1 MTMTH
6 VEATDR
12 EMVQV
17 KIFDA
22 PLDHLVA
29 LEADINAW
37 LKGSRDAR
45 PDRILFNTVDGK
57 RAVVMVWYTVSRSA
71 RGVGF
76 GEAIQT
82 GRP

>member
-6 VEATDR
+6 VDATDR

-22 PLDHLVA
+22 PLDHLAA
-29 LEADINAW
+29 LETDINAW
-37 LKGSRDAR
+37 LKGSRDVR
-45 PDRILFNTVDGK
+45 PDRILFNTIESK
-57 RAVVMVWYTVSRSA
+57 RAVVMVWFTVSRSA